1 MGMSLVSIIIPAYNA
16 ERTIGMC
23 IESLLH
29 QALKD
34 LEIIIVD
41 DGSTDVTGRIAD
53 DYAKKDSRIKV
64 IHQANAGAYT
74 ARLAGM
80 ERSSA
85 PFLAFIDADDAVEP
99 EMYAD
104 LLKFATDNKLD
115 IAQCECVGS
124 PLCGANDELIL
135 SRQDV
140 LDKVV
145 NPRLIEGSDAVSVW
159 DKLYLKASLRFPF
172 KPSNIMMFDDLAF
185 NLQAFLGVS
194 RVGYLRKGLYR
205 YNVNAGSSVRNF
217 RMKNI
222 EDLKEA
228 LHFRNEF
235 IPLYGVDVLKST
247 MDNWICRN
255 VKNMWKVACTAPI
268 RDGVARSEKINA
280 LLDLPEVRAAF
291 ADTGR
296 VGRLRAMHN
305 PIVVSAMGFARGL
318 KGLLG

>member
-1 MGMSLVSIIIPAYNA
+1 MSPEVSIIVPAYNA
-16 ERTIGMC
+16 QETLPSALD
-23 IESLLH
+23 SLVQQTL
-29 QALKD
+29 AD
-34 LEIIIVD
+34 IEIIVVD
-41 DGSTDVTGRIAD
+41 DGSTDATGQIAD
-53 DYAKKDSRIKV
+53 DYAKKDPRIRV
-64 IHQANAGAYT
+64 VHQANGGAYT

-80 ERSSA
+80 KKSSA

-99 EMYAD
+99 EMYAE

-115 IAQCECVGS
+115 LAQCECVGS
-124 PLCGANDELIL
+124 PLCGVGDELIL

-145 NPRLIEGSDAVSVW
+145 RPRLVEGVNAVSVW
-159 DKLYLKASLRFPF
+159 DKLYLTSSLKLPF
-172 KPSNIMMFDDLAF
+172 RSSNIMMFEDLAF

-222 EDLKEA
+222 EDLKEV

-235 IPLYGVDVLKST
+235 IPLYCVNVQKSA

-268 RDGVARSEKINA
+268 RDGVARSEKISA
-280 LLDLPEVRAAF
+280 LLDLPEVKEAF

-296 VGRLRAMHN
+296 VGQLRAMHN
-305 PIVVSAMGFARGL
+305 PVVVSAIGLVRRL
-318 KGLLG
+318 KGFLGR